1 MENRKTAASMT
12 RLRPLK
18 RKYRE
23 LGADLKD
30 GLKQNFRLARA
41 LPAFFR
47 ARVTVE
53 QAEDEIKRALD
64 GRAERFLESTRLRI
78 YGRPGSPYWK
88 LLKFA
93 GCEWSDL
100 RANVHGHGLEATLE
114 RLAREGVYLTADE
127 FKGKKDICRG
137 RESFRASLTDFEF
150 ADTGAGLVTQTSGTT
165 GAPVRSTISLDR
177 IAVQTAETA
186 VFFAAHDLFSR
197 VHGTYDAI
205 LPAGGGIRNLL
216 VYAKMGIATERWF
229 ARTVPTS
236 SLLGGLYQYLS
247 TYLIVMVGKWYGPGF
262 PRPEFLRIEE
272 LDRIVRWAAEKQA
285 EGRTCCIKAAA
296 SNATRIA
303 QTAREMGVFL
313 GGVKFIVGGEPF
325 TDAKSAVIRDAGA
338 GATVHYAFSGG
349 GTVGN
354 GCARPLYPDD
364 VHINQHTFA
373 VVLHPEPSN
382 RDGVPIRPLLFTTL
396 LDNSPRL
403 LLNVENGDCG
413 ILEERDCGCAL
424 GRVGLT
430 QHLHRIRSYEKFT
443 SEGMNYFYGDLFE
456 IFEKTL
462 PAEFGGGPG
471 DYQLVEEED
480 DRGQTRLTLRVHPDV
495 PNLNENVLLR
505 RLHEELAKGS
515 RANEFGAK
523 VWQDAGTLRVRREIP
538 HASARGKILPLHISR
553 FS

>member
-1 MENRKTAASMT
+1 MDKL
-12 RLRPLK
+12 RLLK
-18 RKYRE
+18 RKPRE
-23 LGADLKD
+23 LAAELKD

-53 QAEDEIKRALD
+53 QAEDEIKRAVET
-64 GRAERFLESTRLRI
+64 RAERFLESARVRI
-78 YGRPGSPYWK
+78 YERPDSPYLR
-88 LLKFA
+88 LLKIA

-100 RANVHGHGLEATLE
+100 RAYVHGHGLEAALE
-114 RLAREGVYLTADE
+114 RLAREGVYLTAEE
-127 FKGKKDICRG
+127 FKGQKDIRRG
-137 RESFRASLTDFEF
+137 SESFRASLTDFESPNS
-150 ADTGAGLVTQTSGTT
+150 GAGFVIQSRGTT
-165 GAPVRSTISLDR
+165 GAPVRSTISLDL
-177 IAVQTAETA
+177 IAAQTAETA
-186 VFFAAHDLFSR
+186 VFFAAHDLFSS
-197 VHGTYDAI
+197 VHGMYDAI

-216 VYAKMGIATERWF
+216 VYAKMGITTERWF
-229 ARTVPTS
+229 ARTMPTS
-236 SLLGGLYQYLS
+236 SLMGACYQYLS
-247 TYLIVMVGKWYGPGF
+247 TYLIVILGKWYGPGF
-262 PRPEFLRIEE
+262 PRPEFLRLED

-303 QTAREMGVFL
+303 RTARQMGVSL
-313 GGVKFIVGGEPF
+313 EGTKFIVVGEPF
-325 TDAKSAVIRDAGA
+325 TDSKSEVIRDAGA
-338 GATVHYAFSGG
+338 SATVHYAFSEG
-349 GTVGN
+349 GTVGR
-354 GCARPLYPDD
+354 GCAQPLYPDD
-364 VHINQHTFA
+364 VHLNQHTFA

-382 RDGVPIRPLLFTTL
+382 RDGVPIHPLLFTTL
-396 LDNSPRL
+396 VDNSPRL
-403 LLNVENGDCG
+403 LLNVENGDYG

-430 QHLHRIRSYEKFT
+430 QHLHSIRSYEKFT

-480 DRGQTRLTLRVHPDV
+480 DRGQTRLTLRIHPDV
-495 PNLNENVLLR
+495 PNLNEDALLR

-523 VWQDAGTLRVRREIP
+523 VWQDAGTLRVRREVP
-538 HASARGKILPLHISR
+538 YASARGKILPLHISR
-553 FS
+553 SS

>member
-1 MENRKTAASMT
+1 MDK
-12 RLRPLK
+12 LRPLK

-23 LGADLKD
+23 LAADLKD

-53 QAEDEIKRALD
+53 QAEDEIKRAVET
-64 GRAERFLESTRLRI
+64 RAERFLESVRLRI
-78 YGRPGSPYWK
+78 YERPDSSYLR

-100 RANVHGHGLEATLE
+100 RAYVHGHGLEAALE
-114 RLAREGVYLTADE
+114 RLAREGVYLTAEE
-127 FKGKKDICRG
+127 FKGQKDIRRG
-137 RESFRASLTDFEF
+137 AESFRASLTDFESPNS
-150 ADTGAGLVTQTSGTT
+150 GAGFVIQSRGTT
-165 GAPVRSTISLDR
+165 GAPVRSTISLDL
-177 IAVQTAETA
+177 IAAQTAETA
-186 VFFAAHDLFSR
+186 VFFAAHDLFSS
-197 VHGTYDAI
+197 VHGMYDAI

-216 VYAKMGIATERWF
+216 VYAKMGITTERWF
-229 ARTVPTS
+229 ARTMPTS
-236 SLLGGLYQYLS
+236 SLMGACYQYLS
-247 TYLIVMVGKWYGPGF
+247 TYLIVILGKWYGPGF
-262 PRPEFLRIEE
+262 PRPEFLRLED

-296 SNATRIA
+296 SNTTRIA
-303 QTAREMGVFL
+303 QTARQMGVSL
-313 GGVKFIVGGEPF
+313 EGTKFIVVGEPF
-325 TDAKSAVIRDAGA
+325 TDSKSEVIRDAGA
-338 GATVHYAFSGG
+338 SATVHYAFSEG
-349 GTVGN
+349 GTVGR

-364 VHINQHTFA
+364 VHLNQHTFA

-382 RDGVPIRPLLFTTL
+382 RDGVPIHPLLFTTL
-396 LDNSPRL
+396 VDNSSRL
-403 LLNVENGDCG
+403 LLNVENGDYG

-430 QHLHRIRSYEKFT
+430 QHLYRIRSYEKFT

-480 DRGQTRLTLRVHPDV
+480 DRGQTRLTLRIHPDV
-495 PNLNENVLLR
+495 PNLNEDALLR

-523 VWQDAGTLRVRREIP
+523 VWQDAGTLRVRREVP
-538 HASARGKILPLHISR
+538 YASARGKILPLHIARS
-553 FS
+553 

>member
-1 MENRKTAASMT
+1 MDK
-12 RLRPLK
+12 LRPLK
-18 RKYRE
+18 RKPRE
-23 LGADLKD
+23 LAAELKD

-53 QAEDEIKRALD
+53 QAEDEIKRAVET
-64 GRAERFLESTRLRI
+64 RAERFLESARVRI
-78 YGRPGSPYWK
+78 YERPDSPYLR
-88 LLKFA
+88 LLKIA

-100 RANVHGHGLEATLE
+100 RAYVHGHGLEAALE
-114 RLAREGVYLTADE
+114 RLAREGVYLTAEE
-127 FKGKKDICRG
+127 FKGQKDIRRG
-137 RESFRASLTDFEF
+137 SESFRASLTDFESPNS
-150 ADTGAGLVTQTSGTT
+150 GAGFVIQSRGTT
-165 GAPVRSTISLDR
+165 GAPVRSTISLDL
-177 IAVQTAETA
+177 IAAQTAETA
-186 VFFAAHDLFSR
+186 VFFAAHDLFSS
-197 VHGTYDAI
+197 VHGMYDAI

-216 VYAKMGIATERWF
+216 VYAKMGITTERWF
-229 ARTVPTS
+229 ARTMPTS
-236 SLLGGLYQYLS
+236 SLMGACYQYLS
-247 TYLIVMVGKWYGPGF
+247 TYLIVILGKWYGPGF
-262 PRPEFLRIEE
+262 PRPEFLRLED

-303 QTAREMGVFL
+303 RTARQMGVSL
-313 GGVKFIVGGEPF
+313 EGTKFIVVGEPF
-325 TDAKSAVIRDAGA
+325 TDSKSEVIRDAGA
-338 GATVHYAFSGG
+338 SATVHYAFSEG
-349 GTVGN
+349 GTVGR
-354 GCARPLYPDD
+354 GCAQPLYPDD
-364 VHINQHTFA
+364 VHLNQHTFA

-382 RDGVPIRPLLFTTL
+382 RDGVPIHPLLFTTL
-396 LDNSPRL
+396 VDNSPRL
-403 LLNVENGDCG
+403 LLNVENGDYG

-430 QHLHRIRSYEKFT
+430 QHLHSIRSYEKFT

-480 DRGQTRLTLRVHPDV
+480 DRGQTRLTLRIHPDV
-495 PNLNENVLLR
+495 PNLNEDALLR

-523 VWQDAGTLRVRREIP
+523 VWQDAGTLRVRREVP
-538 HASARGKILPLHISR
+538 YASARGKILPLHISR
-553 FS
+553 SS